1 MGTFAPKG
9 HARLD
14 PRSPR
19 AFGICERCGF
29 LYNHS
34 DLRWEVQFMGQYI
47 QKTGHLVCPTCWDT
61 PNPQL
66 KPKVL
71 PPDPVP
77 ILNPR
82 KEAADS
88 LMDQTEYTVATLPA
102 AASNDQLMTFVTD
115 STVPYEV
122 TNLQEVVVGGG
133 SYTVPVQSDGTNWI
147 IA

>member
-1 MGTFAPKG
+1 MMGNFAPKG
-9 HARLD
+9 HAHVD

-19 AFGICERCGF
+19 AFGICDMCGF
-29 LYNHS
+29 LYSHS
-34 DLRWEVQFMGQYI
+34 DLRWEMQYFGQFI
-47 QKTGHLVCPTCWDT
+47 NKTGFLVCPTCWDT

-88 LMDQTEYTVATLPA
+88 NMDQETYTVATLPS
-102 AASNDQLMTFVTD
+102 AASNEDVMTFVSD
-115 STVPYEV
+115 STEI
-122 TNLQEVVVGGG
+122 GRAACR
-133 SYTVPVQSDGTNWI
+133 DR
-147 IA
+147 